1 MKYAQE
7 EWERERDSWRVVV
20 QFNVV
25 QSINAIIRVVESELN
40 SGGTGHSDNEQNMNG
55 PNDAEAVKLTNHH
68 QLLLVRLAPL
78 LGVEADLKRW
88 LSASSDEYTH
98 SATPLSAIQLS
109 ESISATIASCKEDVK
124 ALWQDQTVRAA
135 LKRHRI
141 QIRNDNGGLYG
152 PYSRCTHLC

>member
-40 SGGTGHSDNEQNMNG
+40 SGGTEQSDDKKNMNG
-55 PNDAEAVKLTNHH
+55 PNDAEAVKFTNCN
-68 QLLLVRLAPL
+68 QLLLARLAPL
-78 LGVEADLKRW
+78 LGVEEDLKRW
-88 LSASSDEYTH
+88 LGAGSDEYTH

-109 ESISATIASCKEDVK
+109 ESISATIASCKEDIK

-152 PYSRCTHLC
+152 LYPRCTHLC